1 MSTPHEN
8 KPSAT
13 GDQKPAK
20 EAVPAP
26 KKFAGGTS
34 AFFGNSTQK
43 GGKMQPRG
51 AQGGSG
57 LRQRRSQR
65 GR

>member
-1 MSTPHEN
+1 MSTPKEN
-8 KPSAT
+8 KPSEPRV
-13 GDQKPAK
+13 QKPAK

-26 KKFAGGTS
+26 PKFSGGAS
-34 AFFGNSTQK
+34 AFFGNSSQK
-43 GGKMQPRG
+43 GAKMAPRG